1 MTRYLLRRIVQMI
14 PLLIGISIL
23 AFLIIRLAPGDPTSV
38 YIDPNK
44 PPPSADDLARLR
56 ADLGL
61 DEPVPVQYVRWLGN
75 AVQGDLGFS
84 LSGRRPVTEEIGE
97 RLPNT
102 ALLGLASLLLTMV
115 ISIPVG
121 IFSAVYRYSMADYV
135 VTLLSFIGLSVPSFV
150 VALFLIQLFA
160 VELGWLPSTGMH
172 NVREQY
178 TGWREARDVAEH
190 LVLPAAALSL
200 ASIARWARY
209 QRSSLLDVLNQ
220 DYIRTARAKG
230 VRERGILG
238 VHALRNS
245 LLPMITLGGLSIPQ
259 LVSGA
264 FIIEYVFGWPGM
276 GRLAVNAALRRDYPV
291 IMGVTMVS
299 AVFIIL
305 GNFLADVAYH
315 WADPRIRYE

>member
-1 MTRYLLRRIVQMI
+1 MRRFLVRRILQMI
-14 PLLIGISIL
+14 PLLIGISFL
-23 AFLIIRLAPGDPTSV
+23 SFLIMQLAPGDPTVV

-44 PPPSADDLARLR
+44 PPPSQEDLARLR
-56 ADLGL
+56 TELGMDDPL
-61 DEPVPVQYVRWLGN
+61 PIQYAHWLRN

-84 LSGRRPVTEEIGE
+84 LSGRRPVTDEIGE

-102 ALLGLASLLLTMV
+102 LLLGLASLVLTIV
-115 ISIPVG
+115 VSIPVG
-121 IFSAVYRYSMADYV
+121 IASAVYRYTVFDYV
-135 VTLLSFIGLSVPSFV
+135 ITLISFIGLSVPGFV
-150 VALFLIQLFA
+150 VALFLIQFFA
-160 VELGWLPSTGMH
+160 VEQRWLPSTGMRD
-172 NVREQY
+172 VREDY
-178 TGWREARDVAEH
+178 EGWDAIRDVARH
-190 LVLPAAALSL
+190 LILPALALSA

-209 QRSSLLDVLNQ
+209 QRSSLLEVLNQ

-230 VRERGILG
+230 ARERRVLQ
-238 VHALRNS
+238 VHALRNA

-276 GRLAVNAALRRDYPV
+276 GRLAVNAALRRDYPI

-299 AVFIIL
+299 AIFIII
-305 GNFLADVAYH
+305 GNFLADLAYH

>member
-1 MTRYLLRRIVQMI
+1 MRRFLIRRILQII
-14 PLLIGISIL
+14 PLLLGISIL
-23 AFLIIRLAPGDPTSV
+23 TFLIMQLAPGDPTSV

-44 PPPSADDLARLR
+44 PPPSPEDMARLR
-56 ADLGL
+56 AELGMDDPL
-61 DEPVPVQYVRWLGN
+61 PVQYVHWLRN

-84 LSGRRPVTEEIGE
+84 LSGRRAVTEEISE

-102 ALLGLASLLLTMV
+102 ALLGLASLALTIV

-121 IFSAVYRYSMADYV
+121 VASAVYRYTVFDYV
-135 VTLLSFIGLSVPSFV
+135 ITLVTFIGLSVPGFV
-150 VALFLIQLFA
+150 VALFLIQFFA
-160 VELGWLPSTGMH
+160 VDNGWLPSTGMR
-172 NVREQY
+172 NVREDY
-178 TGWREARDVAEH
+178 AGLDAVRDVAEH
-190 LVLPAAALSL
+190 LILPAVALSA
-200 ASIARWARY
+200 ASIARWVRY
-209 QRSSLLDVLNQ
+209 QRSSLLEVLNQ

-230 VRERGILG
+230 ARERRVLRL
-238 VHALRNS
+238 HALRNA

-299 AVFIIL
+299 AIFIIL

>member
-1 MTRYLLRRIVQMI
+1 MSRFLARRVLQMI
-14 PLLIGISIL
+14 PLLIGISVL

-44 PPPSADDLARLR
+44 PPPSAEDMARLR
-56 ADLGL
+56 EDLGL
-61 DEPVPVQYVRWLGN
+61 NDPVPVQYLHWLEN

-84 LSGRRPVTEEIGE
+84 LSGRRPVTDEIGE

-102 ALLGLASLLLTMV
+102 ALLGLSSLVLT
-115 ISIPVG
+115 IALSIPVG
-121 IFSAVYRYSMADYV
+121 IISAVYRYTLLDYAI
-135 VTLLSFIGLSVPSFV
+135 TLLSFVGLSVPGFV
-150 VALFLIQLFA
+150 VALFLIQFFA
-160 VELGWLPSTGMH
+160 VENGWLPSTGMR

-178 TGWREARDVAEH
+178 EGWRATRDVAEH
-190 LVLPAAALSL
+190 LILPSLALSL

-209 QRSSLLDVLNQ
+209 QRSSLLDVLSQ

-230 VRERGILG
+230 VRERGVLRI
-238 VHALRNS
+238 HALRNA

-291 IMGVTMVS
+291 IMGVTMIS
-299 AVFIIL
+299 AIFIVL

>member
-1 MTRYLLRRIVQMI
+1 MTRFLLYRITQMV

-44 PPPSADDLARLR
+44 PPPSAEDLARLR
-56 ADLGL
+56 SDLGL
-61 DEPVPVQYVRWLGN
+61 DDPVPVQYLQWLRN

-84 LSGRRPVTEEIGE
+84 LSGRRPVTQEIGE

-102 ALLGLASLLLTMV
+102 ALLGLVSLILT
-115 ISIPVG
+115 IAFSIPIG
-121 IFSAVYRYSMADYV
+121 ILSAVYRYTILDYV
-135 VTLLSFIGLSVPSFV
+135 ITLLSFVGLSVPGFV
-150 VALFLIQLFA
+150 VALFLIQVFA
-160 VELGWLPSTGMH
+160 VNLGWLPSTGMH
-172 NVREQY
+172 NVREEYQ
-178 TGWREARDVAEH
+178 GWQAVRDVAEH
-190 LVLPAAALSL
+190 LILPAIALSL
-200 ASIARWARY
+200 ASVARWARY

-230 VRERGILG
+230 VRERGVLV

-264 FIIEYVFGWPGM
+264 FIIEFVFGWPGM

-291 IMGVTMVS
+291 IMGVTMIS
-299 AVFIIL
+299 AIFIVL
-305 GNFLADVAYH
+305 GNFLADIAYH

>member
-1 MTRYLLRRIVQMI
+1 MSRFLVRRMFQTI

-23 AFLIIRLAPGDPTSV
+23 AFLIIRLAPGDPTVV

-44 PPPSADDLARLR
+44 PPPSQEDLARLR

-61 DEPVPVQYVRWLGN
+61 DDPVPVQYVRWLGN

-84 LSGRRPVTEEIGE
+84 LSGRRPVVDEIRE

-102 ALLGLASLLLTMV
+102 LLLGLTSLGLTILL
-115 ISIPVG
+115 SIPIG
-121 IFSAVYRYSMADYV
+121 ILSAVYRYTILDYV
-135 VTLLSFIGLSVPSFV
+135 ITLLSFIGLSVPGFV
-150 VALFLIQLFA
+150 VALFLIQFFA
-160 VELGWLPSTGMH
+160 VELRWLPSTGMR
-172 NVREQY
+172 NVREEY
-178 TGWREARDVAEH
+178 EGLRAARDVATH
-190 LVLPAAALSL
+190 LVLPTIALSA

-209 QRSSLLDVLNQ
+209 QRSSLLDVLTQ

-230 VRERGILG
+230 ARERRVLWL
-238 VHALRNS
+238 HAFRNA

-264 FIIEYVFGWPGM
+264 FIIEFVFGWPGM

-291 IMGVTMVS
+291 IMGVTMIS
-299 AVFIIL
+299 AIFIVL
-305 GNFLADVAYH
+305 GNFLADIAYH
-315 WADPRIRYE
+315 WADPRIHYD

>member
-1 MTRYLLRRIVQMI
+1 MTRFLIRRVVQTI

-23 AFLIIRLAPGDPTSV
+23 AFLIIRLAPGDPTVV

-44 PPPSADDLARLR
+44 PPPSAEDLARLR
-56 ADLGL
+56 ADLGIDDPL
-61 DEPVPVQYVRWLGN
+61 PVQYVRWLGN

-84 LSGRRPVTEEIGE
+84 LSGRRPVTDEIGE

-102 ALLGLASLLLTMV
+102 ALLGFTSLALTV
-115 ISIPVG
+115 ILAIQVG
-121 IFSAVYRYSMADYV
+121 ILSAIYRYTVFDYV
-135 VTLLSFIGLSVPSFV
+135 ITVVSFIGLSVPGFV
-150 VALFLIQLFA
+150 VALFLIQVFA

-172 NVREQY
+172 DVRENY
-178 TGWREARDVAEH
+178 EGWRAVRDVAEH
-190 LVLPAAALSL
+190 LVLPTIALSA

-230 VRERGILG
+230 ARERRVLR
-238 VHALRNS
+238 VHALRNA
-245 LLPMITLGGLSIPQ
+245 LLPMITIGGLSIPQ

-264 FIIEYVFGWPGM
+264 FIIEFVFGWPGM

-291 IMGVTMVS
+291 IMGVTMIS
-299 AVFIIL
+299 AIFIVL
-305 GNFLADVAYH
+305 GNFLADLAYH

>member
-1 MTRYLLRRIVQMI
+1 MSRFLVRRLLQMV

-23 AFLIIRLAPGDPTSV
+23 SFLVIRLAPGDPTSV

-44 PPPSADDLARLR
+44 PPPSAEDMARLR

-61 DEPVPVQYVRWLGN
+61 DQPVPVQYVHWLTN

-84 LSGRRPVTEEIGE
+84 LSGRRPVTEELDE

-102 ALLGLASLLLTMV
+102 LLLGLASLVLTLIV
-115 ISIPVG
+115 SIPIG
-121 IFSAVYRYSMADYV
+121 ILSAVYRYTLLDYV
-135 VTLLSFIGLSVPSFV
+135 ITLLSFAGLSIPGFV
-150 VALFLIQLFA
+150 VALFLIQFFA
-160 VELGWLPSTGMH
+160 VENRWLPSTGMRD
-172 NVREQY
+172 VRENY
-178 TGWREARDVAEH
+178 EGWREVQDIARH
-190 LVLPAAALSL
+190 LVLPAIALSA

-209 QRSSLLDVLNQ
+209 QRSSLLEVLNQ

-230 VRERGILG
+230 VRERGVLR
-238 VHALRNS
+238 VHALRNA

-276 GRLAVNAALRRDYPV
+276 GRLAVNAALKRDYPV

-299 AVFIIL
+299 ALFIVV